1 MVVSLREHN
10 NNNFGERSIP
20 NTPSLSL
27 CVCVCVD
34 VFFAVVS
41 SGNNKKALAGA
52 LVKELLLW
60 RVIVCEK
67 IFSVVKKRGSQ
78 RQSCEF
84 RVSFLKVFF
93 PFFFVEEEDKQ
104 TAKKKKEK
112 ERKKKKKELSLDDD
126 DDDDDAFEI
135 IFFEK
140 NNEKKRTKSFGR
152 EGARLCFWSK
162 GRRGFF
168 F

>member
-1 MVVSLREHN
+1 M
-10 NNNFGERSIP
+10 
-20 NTPSLSL
+20 
-27 CVCVCVD
+27 CVD
-34 VFFAVVS
+34 VLFFAVVS

-93 PFFFVEEEDKQ
+93 PFFFLWKKKTNKPQKKRKRKKEEE
-104 TAKKKKEK
+104 
-112 ERKKKKKELSLDDD
+112 
-126 DDDDDAFEI
+126 
-135 IFFEK
+135 
-140 NNEKKRTKSFGR
+140 
-152 EGARLCFWSK
+152 EGIVS
-162 GRRGFF
+162 
-168 F
+168 

>member
-1 MVVSLREHN
+1 M
-10 NNNFGERSIP
+10 
-20 NTPSLSL
+20 
-27 CVCVCVD
+27 CVD
-34 VFFAVVS
+34 VLLFFAVVS

-104 TAKKKKEK
+104 TAKKKK
-112 ERKKKKKELSLDDD
+112 KKKERRRRRNCLLTTTTTTTTLLRSFSSRRTTKRNAQKVLAERERACAFGAKE
-126 DDDDDAFEI
+126 DA
-135 IFFEK
+135 
-140 NNEKKRTKSFGR
+140 
-152 EGARLCFWSK
+152 
-162 GRRGFF
+162 GFF

>member
-1 MVVSLREHN
+1 M
-10 NNNFGERSIP
+10 
-20 NTPSLSL
+20 
-27 CVCVCVD
+27 CVCVD
-34 VFFAVVS
+34 VLFFAVS

-104 TAKKKKEK
+104 TAKKKK
-112 ERKKKKKELSLDDD
+112 KKKERRRRRNCLLTTTTTTTTLLRSFSSRRTTKRNAQKVLAERERACAFGAKE
-126 DDDDDAFEI
+126 DA
-135 IFFEK
+135 
-140 NNEKKRTKSFGR
+140 
-152 EGARLCFWSK
+152 
-162 GRRGFF
+162 GFF
-168 F
+168 FSFE

>member
-1 MVVSLREHN
+1 MVVSLREH

-52 LVKELLLW
+52 LVELLLW

-93 PFFFVEEEDKQ
+93 PFFWWKKTKKPQ
-104 TAKKKKEK
+104 KKRKKKKE
-112 ERKKKKKELSLDDD
+112 EE
-126 DDDDDAFEI
+126 
-135 IFFEK
+135 
-140 NNEKKRTKSFGR
+140 
-152 EGARLCFWSK
+152 EGIVS
-162 GRRGFF
+162 
-168 F
+168 

>member
-1 MVVSLREHN
+1 M
-10 NNNFGERSIP
+10 
-20 NTPSLSL
+20 
-27 CVCVCVD
+27 CVCVD

-93 PFFFVEEEDKQ
+93 LFFLWKKTNKPQKKKRKRKKEEE
-104 TAKKKKEK
+104 
-112 ERKKKKKELSLDDD
+112 
-126 DDDDDAFEI
+126 
-135 IFFEK
+135 
-140 NNEKKRTKSFGR
+140 
-152 EGARLCFWSK
+152 EGIVS
-162 GRRGFF
+162 
-168 F
+168 